1 MNQLNFIIFHYILYL
16 LLFPLSDHLNMHSLF
31 EMNDANEKKN
41 KTKHSF
47 TKCELNHMITRTQNK
62 LINN

>member
-1 MNQLNFIIFHYILYL
+1 M

-31 EMNDANEKKN
+31 KMNDANEKKQKN
-41 KTKHSF
+41 HLP
-47 TKCELNHMITRTQNK
+47 KCELNHMITRTQNK